1 MGTTLSTGKKHPPP
15 VAVAAEPAPPEHP
28 LENLFRIPPTG
39 SILGQQYKYVTED
52 FTLGKAIGSGKFA
65 AIYICKEKSTGK
77 KYACKQILK
86 RILVTESQ
94 KEDLKREVRIMEH
107 LKDQENCVQLKGA
120 YEDRKCVHLVME
132 YCEAGALYDKMKS
145 KGRYSEKVAA
155 QILCS
160 IMKVVNCLHFMGVM
174 HRDLKPENFLLA
186 KKAVCPCLVD
196 YTMLKAIDFGL
207 SAYIDEAKPSQEKV
221 GTAFYVAPEVLM
233 RKPYGKEVDIWSAG
247 VILYML
253 LTGVPPFYGESEKAI
268 FKAVTDTNPDME
280 SYPWPHITE
289 NAKSLVKAML
299 SRNPK
304 NRPTAAAVLNH
315 QWLKDNGV
323 ATENTIDDMILKKMK
338 YFRAMNIFK
347 KLALKILA
355 DMTPGEEIE
364 GLRAM
369 FRNIDTNEEQV
380 ISRER
385 LQESLVRIGSN
396 LGPEDAKL
404 IVEAADTDGNGYID
418 YNEFVTAMR
427 NFSQYKEDY
436 LFRAFMHFDKDSKGW
451 ISKEDLKAA
460 LEGYEAGDIKEII
473 SEVDKIITEVDKNN
487 VSQLIYIWVILYRS
501 YQVSQYLIIDA

>member
-1 MGTTLSTGKKHPPP
+1 MSVYKSLRKKIFTISAGQMGTTLSTGKKHPTQ
-15 VAVAAEPAPPEHP
+15 AAEPAPPEHP
-28 LENLFRIPPTG
+28 LDNLFLIPPAG
-39 SILGQQYKYVTED
+39 SVLGQRYKDVTDD

-77 KYACKQILK
+77 KYACKQIHK
-86 RILVTESQ
+86 RILVTDSQ

-132 YCEAGALYDKMKS
+132 HCEGGGELYDKMKS

-207 SAYIDEAKPSQEKV
+207 SAYIDEANPSQEKV
-221 GTAFYVAPEVLM
+221 GTAFYVAPEVLLH
-233 RKPYGKEVDIWSAG
+233 KPYGKEVDIWSAG

-253 LTGVPPFYGESEKAI
+253 LTGAPPFYGETEKAI
-268 FKAVTDTNPDME
+268 FEAVEKAEPDME
-280 SYPWPHITE
+280 SYPWPRITE
-289 NAKSLVKAML
+289 SARSLVKAML
-299 SRNPK
+299 SVEPK
-304 NRPTAAAVLNH
+304 DRPTAATVLNH
-315 QWLKDNGV
+315 QWLKDNGIT
-323 ATENTIDDMILKKMK
+323 TENEIDNMNLKKKK

-347 KLALKILA
+347 KVALKILA
-355 DMTPGEEIE
+355 NMTPEDEIE
-364 GLRAM
+364 GLRTM
-369 FRNIDTNEEQV
+369 FRNFDTNEEQV

-385 LQESLVRIGSN
+385 LEESLVRVGSN

-427 NFSQYKEDY
+427 NFNQYKDEHLYRAY
-436 LFRAFMHFDKDSKGW
+436 LHFDKDSKGMVK
-451 ISKEDLKAA
+451 S
-460 LEGYEAGDIKEII
+460 
-473 SEVDKIITEVDKNN
+473 VMKNS
-487 VSQLIYIWVILYRS
+487 VQ
-501 YQVSQYLIIDA
+501 

>member
-1 MGTTLSTGKKHPPP
+1 MGTTLSTGKKHPTDQA
-15 VAVAAEPAPPEHP
+15 AVGAEPEHPLDNHFEAGSVLGQQDKAEPAPRKHP
-28 LENLFRIPPTG
+28 LDNLFRLPPAG
-39 SILGQQYKYVTED
+39 SVLGQQYMDVTDD
-52 FTLGKAIGSGKFA
+52 FTLGKPIGSGKFA
-65 AIYICKEKSTGK
+65 TIYICKEKSTGK
-77 KYACKQILK
+77 KYACKKILK
-86 RILVTESQ
+86 RILVTDSQ

-120 YEDRKCVHLVME
+120 YEEPKCVHLVME
-132 YCEAGALYDKMKS
+132 YCEGGELYDKMKS

-160 IMKVVNCLHFMGVM
+160 IMKVVNCLHFMGIM

-186 KKAVCPCLVD
+186 KKAACPCLVD

-207 SAYIDEAKPSQEKV
+207 SAYIDEANPSQKKV
-221 GTAFYVAPEVLM
+221 GTAFYVAPEVLL

-253 LTGVPPFYGESEKAI
+253 LTGAPPFYGESEKTI
-268 FKAVTDTNPDME
+268 FEKVMEAKPDME
-280 SYPWPHITE
+280 SYPWPRITE

-299 SRNPK
+299 SVDPK
-304 NRPTAAAVLNH
+304 NRPTAATVLNH
-315 QWLKDNGV
+315 QWLKDNGIT
-323 ATENTIDDMILKKMK
+323 TENEIDNMILKKMK
-338 YFRAMNIFK
+338 HFRAMNIFK

-355 DMTPGEEIE
+355 DMIPEDEIE

-369 FRNIDTNEEQV
+369 FRNFDTNEEQV
-380 ISRER
+380 ISRES
-385 LQESLVRIGSN
+385 LEESLVRIGSN

-427 NFSQYKEDY
+427 NFNQYKDDHLY
-436 LFRAFMHFDKDSKGW
+436 RAFMHFDKDKKGW
-451 ISKEDLKAA
+451 ISKDDLKSA

-473 SEVDKIITEVDKNN
+473 TEVDKNN
-487 VSQLIYIWVILYRS
+487 ALK
-501 YQVSQYLIIDA
+501 